1 MDRFTEIVRSLPELN
16 PAELHQLRNRISALL
31 SIGGS
36 QVSQVSTNDS
46 TDYTQEDLVLR
57 IVCTVVGRVVG
68 ATLKPEMVPKN
79 APLRIAL
86 REHLPDLM
94 RYLEKIDERNR
105 PAFLEMAVQFL
116 VENVREMGLP
126 LTPTV
131 VIRQIH
137 RLPAVVDVMFPKYY
151 EAGLLNMIIRAKGE

>member
-1 MDRFTEIVRSLPELN
+1 MREIFMDRFTEIVRSLPELN

-57 IVCTVVGRVVG
+57 IVWTGVGRVVG

-151 EAGLLNMIIRAKGE
+151 EAGL